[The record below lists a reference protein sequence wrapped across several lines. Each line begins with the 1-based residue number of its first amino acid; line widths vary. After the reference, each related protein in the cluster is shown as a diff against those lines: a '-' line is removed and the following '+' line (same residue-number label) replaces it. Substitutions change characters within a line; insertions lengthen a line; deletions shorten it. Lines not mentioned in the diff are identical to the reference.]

1 MRLPIAAGLAT
12 AAVSLTLYPLFQD
25 GPWFWTGLGAIM
37 LITAVS
43 VGTTLRSVPRWL
55 GPPAELAVLL
65 VFLTAVFAPE
75 EAWWGFI
82 PTFDALGEL
91 AVQLADG
98 FDDIQKYAAPV
109 PSNTGI
115 TLLTAGGIGLIAVLT
130 DLLAVRLGRAAL
142 AGLPLLALFTVPAAV
157 MTDPIGW
164 PAFIIAALG
173 YVGLL
178 AADGRERLGR
188 WGRAVLLRR
197 SRITGARVQSAETT
211 PLSPAGKRIGVAAIA
226 LAIALPALLPTL
238 SPNPLFGFGV
248 GSSGEG
254 GNTITIPNPIASLR
268 GQLTQ
273 PANATVLTYTNNDDV
288 PRYLRM
294 YSLDTFDGTQWTMSQ
309 PRGRPEDRVSENPL
323 PPAPGLSLTA
333 PLKNVTTRV
342 TVSEGVE
349 GLSFLPL
356 PYPASAVRIEGD
368 WRADQSTL
376 MVFSTR
382 DTAGGAQYQVDG
394 WEPQPTPESLTAAQ
408 AYSPDR
414 TDDRY
419 LTLPG
424 NLPPEIGDTAARL
437 VRDASTPY
445 EGAVMLQ
452 EWFTTTGGF
461 TYSLQTQGNGSEALL
476 DFLRNKKGYCE
487 QFAATMAVM
496 ARAVGIPA
504 RVGIGYTGGTK
515 INNVWQVRTHDLHA
529 WPELYFEGAGWLR
542 FEPTPS
548 GGLGQATARV
558 PEYSRPVAD
567 TDDGDGNGATPSA
580 APNDSELGQPSLG
593 PRRDPRDPDPGLGTD
608 PLNLDQGTPLYAKIG
623 IAAGILALLALVPA
637 ALRLVAGYRRR
648 RTWSRVGTVPAPPP
662 PGGPAPPGPAGTAR
676 AETAGAASAP
686 PGPAGTAR
694 VEAPGTVPARPGPT
708 GTAGPEAA
716 GAVPARPGPE
726 GEAARRAE
734 AVARQRL
741 RRAVYAS
748 WRELT
753 DTLVDLGMGYTPS
766 ETPRALARRLVE
778 HYEFTPG
785 TAASVTRIASAEE
798 RLRYARTPGEITSL
812 AADLKEVRRA
822 LRATVPRSRRL
833 RATLLPTS
841 TLIRLRGIGESIL
854 DAFDH
859 LETLRLWPR
868 RAGSSAPPA
877 DDRELTTTGSR

>member
-25 GPWFWTGLGAIM
+25 GRWFWTGLGAIM

-43 VGTTLRSVPRWL
+43 VATTLRPVPRWL

-75 EAWWGFI
+75 EAWWGFV
-82 PTFDALGEL
+82 PTTDALGAL
-91 AVQLADG
+91 AAQLAEG
-98 FDDIQKYAAPV
+98 FDEIQKYAAPV
-109 PSNTGI
+109 PGKPGI

-157 MTDPIGW
+157 MPDPVGW

-188 WGRAVLLRR
+188 WGRAVLMRR
-197 SRITGARVQSAETT
+197 SRVTGARVQTAETA
-211 PLSPAGKRIGVAAIA
+211 PLSPSGKRIGVAAIA

-248 GSSGEG
+248 GSGGEP
-254 GNTITIPNPIASLR
+254 GNTITIPNPIAGLR

-273 PANATVLTYTNNDDV
+273 PANATVLSYTNTDDE

-294 YSLDTFDGTQWTMSQ
+294 YSLDTFDGSQWTMSQ
-309 PRGRPEDRVSENPL
+309 PRGRPEDRVADNPL

-333 PLKNVTTRV
+333 PLKKVTTDV
-342 TVSEGVE
+342 TVSAGVE
-349 GLSFLPL
+349 GMSFLPL

-376 MVFSTR
+376 MVFSTQ
-382 DTAGGAQYQVDG
+382 DTAGGTRYQVDG
-394 WEPQPTPESLTAAQ
+394 WEPQPTAETLAAAQ
-408 AYSPDR
+408 PLSPDR

-419 LTLPG
+419 LA
-424 NLPPEIGDTAARL
+424 LPPNLSPEIRGTASDL
-437 VRDASTPY
+437 VRDARTPY
-445 EGAVMLQ
+445 EGAVKIQ
-452 EWFTTTGGF
+452 EWFTSTGDF

-476 DFLRNKKGYCE
+476 DFLRNRTGYCE
-487 QFAATMAVM
+487 QFAAAMAVM

-515 INNVWQVRTHDLHA
+515 INGVWQVRTHDLHA

-548 GGLGQATARV
+548 GGLGQATASV
-558 PEYSRPVAD
+558 PDYSRPPSE
-567 TDDGDGNGATPSA
+567 TGPDGGAAAEPSA
-580 APNDSELGQPSLG
+580 APSENSATDSPLG

-608 PLNLDQGTPLYAKIG
+608 PLDLDEGTPLAAKIG
-623 IAAGILALLALVPA
+623 LAVGALVLLALVPA
-637 ALRLVAGYRRR
+637 ALRLVSGHRRR
-648 RTWSRVGTVPAPPP
+648 RTWARVGAVPAAS
-662 PGGPAPPGPAGTAR
+662 GPGPDR
-676 AETAGAASAP
+676 
-686 PGPAGTAR
+686 
-694 VEAPGTVPARPGPT
+694 
-708 GTAGPEAA
+708 A
-716 GAVPARPGPE
+716 GAVPGAVPSAVPSAVPGAVPGASGAE
-726 GEAARRAE
+726 PGSRAGAAGRD
-734 AVARQRL
+734 RL

-753 DTLVDLGMGYTPS
+753 DTLVDLGIGYSLS
-766 ETPRALARRLVE
+766 ETPRALARRVAE
-778 HYEFTPG
+778 HYSLDPG
-785 TAASVTRIASAEE
+785 AAAAVTRIASAEE
-798 RLRYARTPGEITSL
+798 RLRYARTPGEIASL
-812 AADLKEVRRA
+812 AADLKTVRRA
-822 LRATVPRSRRL
+822 LRATVPRARRI

-841 TLIRLRGIGESIL
+841 TLLRLRGAGETVL
-854 DAFDH
+854 DAFDN

-868 RAGSSAPPA
+868 RRPSATPA
-877 DDRELTTTGSR
+877 DDRDLTLTGSR